1 MNPKIESFIEQL
13 YEAFPTLM
21 TPDFVETLEIDLKN
35 KLLHEQISFLKEEIL
50 PYLRE
55 RESSITEV
63 KSTLPDKNY
72 EENFEQNND
81 QQTPTE
87 TTEQEKNTKPN
98 NNQQTPTETTEQEK
112 NTKPNKHQQTPT
124 ETTEQEKNTK
134 PNKHQQTPTETT
146 EQEKNTKPN
155 NNQQTPTETTEQEKN
170 TKPNNNQQTPTETTE
185 QDNNLEPE
193 ILERPKQDIQE
204 GQDEDIIGRET
215 PKEDKKP
222 EDTDQTNEDDQEQLL
237 LSGDE
242 LFNYLK
248 EKLEDV
254 SNISD
259 LNKLIP
265 EIKRL
270 KNEEITKDSKALL
283 CRKVGEVYLKHNCRK
298 EALNS
303 FKKALNYNPKVGV
316 KRIFNKLKKELQ

>member
-81 QQTPTE
+81 
-87 TTEQEKNTKPN
+87 
-98 NNQQTPTETTEQEK
+98 
-112 NTKPNKHQQTPT
+112 
-124 ETTEQEKNTK
+124 
-134 PNKHQQTPTETT
+134 
-146 EQEKNTKPN
+146 
-155 NNQQTPTETTEQEKN
+155 QQTPTETTEQEKN